1 MAVRSWIRRLF
12 VPPFRSGRRRP
23 LKAATRSQAPRLE
36 ALEERVVPA
45 GPPNEFAQFLYNTPA
60 TTIISGIDAA
70 LDNVQADLNS
80 VLATANVP
88 VIGAQLKQAIQ
99 PLTDSIAQTRSQV
112 QDQISSLYANKLN
125 LPANANF
132 IDLFQNTLFTIFG
145 PSGLNVLLK
154 GQESLPYTVTSTS
167 PSDVAI
173 TYGSELESDNVTA
186 VPNTDWLEFD
196 VHLGGLYR
204 IDLPFQVGEE
214 LNSIPGLNLGLQ
226 LDGTNGVRL
235 QFTWDLR
242 LGMGI
247 DQRFPNTNGG
257 GVGFYLNAGTKDGFG
272 NSVPAFQATADV
284 YSAPPK
290 DAFGND
296 LYSGA
301 TQGLSGTISLGPL
314 QATVSDGT
322 PWVPTVTAPIGL
334 PLSGDYSGKLTLTLS
349 NADGSSTKSYPIV
362 YNSPNGN
369 ETLANFVLNLQNLLN
384 TTLNADY
391 PGDTD
396 PVFVSTTSSRING
409 ILYPGLPQQ
418 PSLVLTANVTPGIG
432 GITVT
437 GGGQYGF
444 VDNANNTGSQVD
456 ENNMSDLDFS
466 SGVST
471 AEPDGTQV
479 LTSGPVTDKGQNS
492 PVQPY
497 ELAAPFLLTDAQL
510 FIDLGTMTGPGGAT
524 IAGKRLQVLLRE
536 QPNRN
541 LAGLSET
548 ELGPDGNP
556 IGNNSLQYVLQQLVS
571 TQLTNNGY
579 DPNLITVSIDGK
591 NDVILTAHPLNGY
604 TAPVMNFDFTP
615 NDRTKLS
622 LTFGVTFVAPGY
634 NSTTGA
640 KPNDESTY
648 NWLRFD
654 QIEKAASLTDV
665 FKPELTASA
674 ALRLHVTTDFG
685 TVPIAGQT
693 FNLPKISFDLMAD
706 ASLTLDSSL
715 KVEPSLDDLE
725 FNNVTL
731 DPGSLLNEVA
741 VPVAN
746 VFGDVLGPITSV
758 LGTGLNDATAF
769 LNQPVAGLSNL
780 MSDPPTY
787 FDLLT
792 AGNSAN
798 EQALDDFLNA
808 VSGVLTFAG
817 DAATFLQT
825 YDGRAINFGSFTY
838 SSTTG
843 TIVPTQIQNIIDTVT
858 DISLDKFVNKYS
870 NFFEKPG
877 GFTFNL
883 LDPTQIVNMLTGNT
897 FNIVSLNLPQL
908 DLSLGLDTNFNVL
921 GQKVA
926 LDLGGTLKVDLGVV
940 YDSTGIQEVTD
951 AVRSGGTPDY
961 ANLIDGLYIPAGP
974 TPQLSITVTAS
985 TNDSFNIPSLG
996 TLNLNLGLNA
1006 NAALQVIDPA
1016 GTGKLRLRE
1025 ILNVTNNFTEPQE
1038 LFCLFD
1044 ASGSASGTFDASGTG
1059 TNPITGQTYSFD
1071 SADLGIPTSFNFS
1084 FDLQQLLGSDFDN
1097 CAAGSEILATPTTGS
1112 DGASVLLINTGP
1124 NAFRRLYGSTDDSN
1138 GPVHIVART
1147 DSATG
1152 DILVSDPDFNIVDQ
1166 RYSGHFD
1173 RIEAI
1178 GTAFADGFDFS
1189 GVTNTP
1195 VSVQGAGG
1203 DDTLVGGSGND
1214 TIVAGA
1220 GNSHVTDG
1228 GGDDLIDLSQ
1238 NTAGAVIR
1246 TGGGSDT
1253 IYGSAFAD
1261 NVTATGG
1268 GNVLFVAGSG
1278 DATFDARGNSGNDT
1292 AVSGGGNDTF
1302 YAGSGADSL
1311 VGGTG
1316 NDCLVGGA
1324 GADTLTGGEGNDTL
1338 IAGSGNNYL
1347 ADGGGNDLLVGG
1359 TGSDTLVGGDGND
1372 TLVSGAGP
1380 NQLYAGA
1387 GDNLLIATYGTAYV
1401 QGGTG
1406 TDALVFDGT
1415 SAGPLS
1421 TTSGSLNAGALSMT
1435 FNGTTTLLPLIG
1447 IASVQVKLG
1456 DGTNTFAVSG
1466 TTVPVTVNAGAG
1478 SDTISLAGSQAAV
1491 DLEGGSSSTSS
1502 DTFTITLPAVQAP
1515 VTVNG
1520 GSGHSVLTVDDS
1532 ADFVP
1537 RLGSLSPTTLSG
1549 LGMANITYAASEVD
1563 VKLGTGIDQYTISGT
1578 NAGTLVDLDTNSAAD
1593 SVSVESIGDV
1603 TRVHGTG
1610 NNVLTLVFPSTPVL
1624 DEFANL
1630 EATVNTLRVDNSANT
1645 AFVGWSLK
1653 DRQLYA
1659 GSVFVTDASAVG
1671 TVTVIGGSG
1680 GSSTLAVTD
1689 DVNTFKTIDVNHS
1702 SVQITDGENVLTPGS
1717 FQTPTSYTY
1726 QNGMGIDAVSK
1737 AIVTS
1742 PDGNFVY
1749 AGSQQGIAIFQKNS
1763 AGRLAQ
1769 VGLFTETFSGYTA
1782 ADFSQYQA
1790 KMTPDGKYVYFIV
1803 ALTSS
1808 PGVTTYQIHGYQ
1820 RDSTTGLLTDVTSTT
1835 LPSNTLPEYVLGSPD
1850 GTSLYVSAAGL
1861 HGAADGLLVYQ
1872 RTSAGAALTLEQ
1884 TFSSGTAGSNTY
1896 DFSNGSLGTA
1906 GMAISPDGK
1915 HLYATAADAE
1925 LNGDTNF
1932 DDLKLD
1938 IIAEFTRDA
1947 PTGKLTLSQVLTGQ
1961 GNSFYENANAIEVL
1975 DGTFPIVSPDGKDL
1989 YTIVLSAGGSNT
2001 QLDYKFYT
2009 FALNSDGT
2017 VPTTHTTTTIFQPAN
2032 GNTFEPRGAAI
2043 SPDGSTVILTGSRS
2057 DYLTNNQPIESYL
2070 READGTLIG
2079 WQSLPYLNG
2088 EEFFDNGI
2096 AFSPDS
2102 SEVYVTQPQQVPG
2115 HGGPGTLSVL
2125 TLSQSIVNPIEL
2137 FDASSHTLRATH
2149 LQSVK
2154 VVGSDVYAVDPT
2166 VGALVHYA
2174 LNSQTGA
2181 LTPADQFFEGVN
2193 GLFGLAGA
2201 SDVLATPDG
2210 KYVYVASPTDGGIA
2224 VFSRDAGTDLLTYQ
2238 TFLGGLSG
2246 ASALAMSGNVV
2257 AVATGS
2263 HVVFFNYSSAD
2274 GSLTETAGGS
2284 TAAGVGTIAAITPF
2298 PSGSTGF
2305 YVSGTSGLAVFGSD
2319 LASHQTISGD
2329 FAAAAASPDGTNLD
2343 VVTGSSA
2350 ITVFSRG
2357 ANGTLTELS
2366 VLRDREDAAVG
2377 LAGLGALA
2385 FQSNTLL
2392 YAAGATDNSLVVF
2405 TRDPS
2410 TGRIDE
2416 VQRLT
2421 DGLGGAHG
2429 LSGANSLAVVGNVA
2443 VVGSAGAGVVLGGV
2457 ASYLATTSPPAPI
2470 HYEVDYQTMNSLTV
2484 SSPDSGTTR
2493 ASVVDVT
2500 APAGLTLQ
2508 TGGGADVLSVSNGT
2522 SPTAVTL
2529 GNGGNTIDI
2538 YASDNVTVTGGNGGD
2553 TMRLWGANANTTVTL
2568 DGGTGD
2574 DTFRVAGAHLPGSS
2588 SVVIDGGAPSVL
2600 PGDLLQFDGGGTTVS
2615 YFDATG
2621 ASVTSPTLPAGSV
2634 NAAGSGTV
2642 KYGAIE
2648 RFVTLNATQANAG
2661 GSYSITEGDSVT
2673 FDASK
2678 TVVSAGQTA
2687 TYEWDLNGD
2696 GTFTDAFGS
2705 KPTLTWQQLAALG
2718 VNDDGTYRVAV
2729 RVVTSAGSVDV
2740 ATATLKVNAATP
2752 QLTLSGPAT
2761 ATQGQTYTLT
2771 LSATDPGHDTVDRWD
2786 VNWGDGSPVETYYA
2800 PVAAITH
2807 VYGAAA
2813 VGPETI
2819 SVSAYDPDGGPYKAT
2834 KAITVNAV
2842 AATVRSIGTTA
2853 APVEGTP
2860 FSLNLTATGPGA
2872 GSVQQWTI
2880 FWGDGTNTP
2889 VAGTTTSVQHTYA
2902 NDGTYTVEALVTEG
2916 NGTVHPADNT
2926 LKLTATAVAPVLA
2939 VADSFS
2945 PSSGYSFGGSH
2956 TEGAANTFTLSAQEP
2971 GTDAVSEWIIDWGD
2985 GTSSRV
2991 FGPDS
2996 LVTQHTYYADG
3007 QFTLRVGAVDEDGLH
3022 ISPTTY
3028 AVSVAEVPPT
3038 LAIAG
3043 PGTST
3048 EGALYTLGLS
3058 ASDPGRGTIASW
3070 TVNWGDGTVQT
3081 VPGNPSALI
3090 HTYQKPGTWIISAT
3104 ATDQMATYA
3113 AGNTVS
3119 VVVTAP
3125 ALAPTIG
3132 GLPFAFEGSTY
3143 TLNLADNNPTQY
3155 PVNGWAINWGDGSP
3169 VQTIVGPA
3177 TSVTHVYKD
3186 GAPVTLDP
3194 TTGASLASHT
3204 TTYQISASVTD
3215 SNNKSYGAS
3224 PLTVGVYNVSPSAV
3238 ALSLT
3243 GTTINEG
3250 DTTTLSGSFADP
3262 GTLDGHTVTI
3272 VWGDGSA
3279 NTVLT
3284 LAPDLLKFSASH
3296 TYLDNP
3302 AGIAQGGS
3310 FPITV
3315 LVTDKD
3321 GNFGSGA
3328 TSVVVNNVPPTLGAL
3343 NGPILILPNL
3353 TYTWTDTF
3361 TDPGILDT
3369 HTASVSW
3376 GDGTTT
3382 AATVSEV
3389 NGSGTVTLSH
3399 SYPITSSGPV
3409 TFTLTLTDKDGGT
3422 ATATLTVYVNRSIVV
3437 LSPHASGALT
3447 VSGNGTVNIPGA
3459 LIVDSD
3465 SPSALV
3471 ANGNAAVGSARTIV
3485 AGGDQLS
3492 GNAVVSPAPTLHG
3505 SPLAD
3510 PLANL
3515 AAPGVTGTPTSVN
3528 LSGKQT
3534 LEIGPGVYSR
3544 IQVSGQAALT
3554 MTPGVY
3560 VIAGGGF
3567 SVSGNGSVVSTG
3579 GVMIYNAGTGYSYDS
3594 KTGAVTDGGTFGSVT
3609 LSGTGTIS
3617 LTAPAVG
3624 QPYAGVLIFQ
3634 SRANA
3639 RPLSLSGNGAGGTT
3653 GIIYAPAAAL
3663 GLCGN
3668 AELHNT
3674 LVVLTLSVT
3683 GSAGAFQLASGA
3695 GSGYVA
3701 STSNWVTD
3709 GVLTVAVQDDTGNGI
3724 DPSELNQVGEAMT
3737 YLNSALGSF
3746 GVNLSWA
3753 DSGADADVHI
3763 HFAATTPEGG
3773 AADGVLGFTT
3783 EQNDVYLVEG
3793 WDFYTG
3799 ADPTG
3804 IGAGQYD
3811 FQTLATHELAHTVG
3825 LGESSDPNSVMY
3837 EYLSP
3842 GTARRTFTDANLKR
3856 DQLGRRPLHEVRPAS
3871 GAWFGSQLI
3880 SRAGF
3885 GVGLSPCPRC
3895 CHGGRSRPP
3904 VRGDAGRARGHS
3916 AFPRL
3921 GLDLAG
3927 VGQSVVGRNG
3937 RADAGRRRQRQ
3948 RPGGRGRHRP
3958 GHRRRGTAP
3967 GGGRR
3972 RPRSPGAGPCRA
3984 DGPVRRGVWYSRQPG
3999 AGPVLQSHRPRPGG
4013 AAGHGGMVDGLSAR
4027 DR

>member
-173 TYGSELESDNVTA
+173 TYGSELESDNVTP

-296 LYSGA
+296 LYSDA

-334 PLSGDYSGKLTLTLS
+334 PLSGDYSGKFTLTLS

-497 ELAAPFLLTDAQL
+497 ESAAPFLLTDAQM

-548 ELGPDGNP
+548 ELGTDGNP

-579 DPNLITVSIDGK
+579 DPNLITVSIDGT

-665 FKPELTASA
+665 FKPELNASA

-870 NFFEKPG
+870 NFFERPG

-961 ANLIDGLYIPAGP
+961 ANLLDGLYIPAGP

-1059 TNPITGQTYSFD
+1059 THPITGQTYSFD

-1147 DSATG
+1147 DPATG

-1347 ADGGGNDLLVGG
+1347 ADGGGNDSLVGG
-1359 TGSDTLVGGDGND
+1359 TGNDTLVGGDGND

-1387 GDNLLIATYGTAYV
+1387 GDNLLIATYGTSYV

-1421 TTSGSLNAGALSMT
+1421 TTSGSLNAGAVSMT

-1447 IASVQVKLG
+1447 IASLQVKLG

-1502 DTFTITLPAVQAP
+1502 DTFMITLPAVQAP
-1515 VTVNG
+1515 ATVNG

-1549 LGMANITYAASEVD
+1549 LGMADITYAASEVD

-1610 NNVLTLVFPSTPVL
+1610 NNVLTLVFPSTPVAG
-1624 DEFANL
+1624 EFANL

-1645 AFVGWSLK
+1645 AAVGWSLK

-1671 TVTVIGGSG
+1671 TVTLIGGSG

-1702 SVQITDGENVLTPGS
+1702 SVQITDGENVLTPSS

-1726 QNGMGIDAVSK
+1726 QNGMGIDNVSV
-1737 AIVTS
+1737 ALVTS

-1749 AGSQQGIAIFQKNS
+1749 AGSLQGVAIFRKNG
-1763 AGRLAQ
+1763 AGRLEEIG
-1769 VGLFTETFSGYTA
+1769 VFTLPLPAGDSFSDMSFFTPVM
-1782 ADFSQYQA
+1782 S
-1790 KMTPDGKYVYFIV
+1790 PDGKFVYFGRRLV
-1803 ALTSS
+1803 PTDPSGSERDDLL
-1808 PGVTTYQIHGYQ
+1808 VLQ
-1820 RDSTTGLLTDVTSTT
+1820 RDTTTGLLTLASTIQGGLT
-1835 LPSNTLPEYVLGSPD
+1835 LASDMVGSPD
-1850 GTSLYVSAAGL
+1850 GKFLYVNGDPNVS
-1861 HGAADGLLVYQ
+1861 VYG
-1872 RTSAGAALTLEQ
+1872 RNATTGALTLAS
-1884 TFSSGTAGSNTY
+1884 TFSTGSESVGGNTY
-1896 DFSNGSLGTA
+1896 NFGSGRGFDSLVISPDGKQVYAVAATAYLNGDTTFTDQVLDLITVLNRDPTTGTLTLA
-1906 GMAISPDGK
+1906 QVLTGQGHSFYENPNAIVIAAPSFTLLSPDGQNFYGFVPFTSSSGGEVWGYTRHADGTLSSTHTATTVFQPGASTTFDPRGMAISPDGDV
-1915 HLYATAADAE
+1915 L
-1925 LNGDTNF
+1925 
-1932 DDLKLD
+1932 
-1938 IIAEFTRDA
+1938 
-1947 PTGKLTLSQVLTGQ
+1947 VLTG
-1961 GNSFYENANAIEVL
+1961 
-1975 DGTFPIVSPDGKDL
+1975 T
-1989 YTIVLSAGGSNT
+1989 
-2001 QLDYKFYT
+2001 
-2009 FALNSDGT
+2009 
-2017 VPTTHTTTTIFQPAN
+2017 
-2032 GNTFEPRGAAI
+2032 
-2043 SPDGSTVILTGSRS
+2043 RS
-2057 DYLTNNQPIESYL
+2057 DYKTDNHPIQAYA
-2070 READGTLIG
+2070 RAADG
-2079 WQSLPYLNG
+2079 SLSFYDSVLYQNG

-2102 SEVYVTQPQQVPG
+2102 SELYVTNPQQVPG
-2115 HGGPGTLSVL
+2115 QGGPGTLSVF
-2125 TLSQSIVNPIEL
+2125 TIQPTTPRIINVPAQQT
-2137 FDASSHTLRATH
+2137 FDASFQTKQATH

-2166 VGALVHYA
+2166 AGALVHYT

-2181 LTPADQFFEGVN
+2181 LTLADQFFEGVN

-2210 KYVYVASPTDGGIA
+2210 EYVYVASPTDGGIA
-2224 VFSRDAGTDLLTYQ
+2224 VFSRDSTTGLLTYQ
-2238 TFLGGLSG
+2238 TFFGGLSG
-2246 ASALAMSGNVV
+2246 ASSLAMSGNVV

-2263 HVVFFNYSSAD
+2263 NVVFFNYSSAD
-2274 GSLTETAGGS
+2274 GSLTETAGGP

-2305 YVSGTSGLAVFGSD
+2305 YVSGTSGLAVFRSD
-2319 LASHQTISGD
+2319 LASHQTISGN
-2329 FAAAAASPDGTNLD
+2329 FAAAAISPDGTNLD

-2410 TGRIDE
+2410 TGRLDE

-2429 LSGANSLAVVGNVA
+2429 LSGANSLAVVGNVV

-2500 APAGLTLQ
+2500 SPAGLALQ
-2508 TGGGADVLSVSNGT
+2508 TGDGADVLSVSNGT

-2529 GNGGNTIDI
+2529 GNGDNTIDI

-2553 TMRLWGANANTTVTL
+2553 TMRLWGANPSTTVSL
-2568 DGGTGD
+2568 VGGSGGD
-2574 DTFRVAGAHLPGSS
+2574 IFRVAGAHLPSNS
-2588 SVVIDGGAPSVL
+2588 KVVIDGGAPSVL

-2661 GSYSITEGDSVT
+2661 GPYTTTEGDSVT
-2673 FDASK
+2673 FDATK
-2678 TVVSAGQTA
+2678 TVVPAGQTA
-2687 TYEWDLNGD
+2687 TYEWDLNSD

-2740 ATATLKVNAATP
+2740 ATATLTVNAATP

-2800 PVAAITH
+2800 PVATVTH
-2807 VYGAAA
+2807 VYGAAP

-2819 SVSAYDPDGGPYKAT
+2819 SVSAYDPDGGPYTAT

-2842 AATVRSIGTTA
+2842 AATVRSIGTA
-2853 APVEGTP
+2853 DSPVEGTP
-2860 FSLNLTATGPGA
+2860 FTLGLTASGPGA

-2880 FWGDGTNTP
+2880 FWGDGTNTT

-2926 LKLTATAVAPVLA
+2926 LKLTATAVAPVLS

-2945 PSSGYSFGGSH
+2945 PSSGYSFGGSY

-3022 ISPTTY
+3022 VSPTTY

-3104 ATDQMATYA
+3104 ATDQTATYA
-3113 AGNTVS
+3113 AGNTVA

-3169 VQTIVGPA
+3169 VQMIVGPA

-3186 GAPVTLDP
+3186 GGPVTLDP

-3204 TTYQISASVTD
+3204 TTYQISVSVTD

-3302 AGIAQGGS
+3302 AGIAQGRS

-3471 ANGNAAVGSARTIV
+3471 ANGNAAIGSARTIV

-3515 AAPGVTGTPTSVN
+3515 AAPGVTGTPTSVD

-3567 SVSGNGSVVSTG
+3567 SVSGGGSVVSTG

-3617 LTAPAVG
+3617 LTAPSIG

-3663 GLCGN
+3663 GLSGN

-3683 GSAGAFQLASGA
+3683 GSAGAFQLASAA

-3737 YLNSALGSF
+3737 SLNSALGSF

-3811 FQTLATHELAHTVG
+3811 FQTLVEHELAHTVG

-3842 GTARRTFTDANLKR
+3842 GTARRTFTDANLSAINSDADRYMKSA
-3856 DQLGRRPLHEVRPAS
+3856 LPPAPGS
-3871 GAWFGSQLI
+3871 GSQLI

-3885 GVGLSPCPRC
+3885 GVGPVALPSAVTAGAPGLPF
-3895 CHGGRSRPP
+3895 GGMPAGLVDTAHSLGWAWTLPASGNPWLDGTVARTPAREGSASVLVGGAGTDLVIGGEGQHLVVGGVGLDRQGQDHAERTDPSAEGSGTPVSQVLDQFFSRT
-3904 VRGDAGRARGHS
+3904 D
-3916 AFPRL
+3916 
-3921 GLDLAG
+3921 LDLAE
-3927 VGQSVVGRNG
+3927 
-3937 RADAGRRRQRQ
+3937 
-3948 RPGGRGRHRP
+3948 P
-3958 GHRRRGTAP
+3958 
-3967 GGGRR
+3967 
-3972 RPRSPGAGPCRA
+3972 
-3984 DGPVRRGVWYSRQPG
+3984 
-3999 AGPVLQSHRPRPGG
+3999 L
-4013 AAGHGGMVDGLSAR
+4013 GMAEW
-4027 DR
+4027 